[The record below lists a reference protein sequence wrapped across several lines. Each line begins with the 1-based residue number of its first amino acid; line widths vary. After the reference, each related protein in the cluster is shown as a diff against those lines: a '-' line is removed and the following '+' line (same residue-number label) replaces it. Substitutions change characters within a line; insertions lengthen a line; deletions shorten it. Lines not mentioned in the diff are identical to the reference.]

1 MQLHYQAPP
10 PPGKA
15 TGRYI
20 NQPDKGDVADEHMA
34 APVLMRDGRELCP
47 PASLE
52 HMGFALKLWPSKCA
66 DLSDDE
72 QVVATYYDEVRG
84 LVKEASGAVRACN
97 FDHTSP

>member
-1 MQLHYQAPP
+1 M
-10 PPGKA
+10 
-15 TGRYI
+15 
-20 NQPDKGDVADEHMA
+20 
-34 APVLMRDGRELCP
+34 LMRDGRELCP

-52 HMGFALKLWPSKCA
+52 RMGFALKLWPSKCA

-97 FDHTSP
+97 FDRTSP